1 MNSAEQHR
9 QRVIVVSP
17 FGQHQVDLP
26 VDVPAAALLPDL
38 LAMAG
43 LHPSQVTAGAEGWRL
58 EDSGGNV
65 VSRGQTL
72 AGHGIRSGDVIQ
84 LRGVQHA
91 PARPDGGR
99 ARPGGLAD
107 IGLGGLGSGA
117 GGSGARGS
125 GVPGS
130 GVPGSG
136 VPGSGVPGFGAEDA
150 DTDPGEPGPDDAG
163 PDAETGDLRLRDLGL
178 RDLRLGDPGR
188 TVASEPGTGGGDA
201 RSLVSRRVPRTPS
214 PSAPPD
220 DSLTPLERT
229 QAVLPV
235 RVGRVNRVFAA
246 AGAYFQGPDSPLLA
260 GVTPER
266 LQARASA
273 AAQSASE
280 LSASGM
286 PAGPAAA
293 DPAWPARP
301 RSGPPAG
308 RHRLLPADL
317 TVATAPTRADCART
331 RWRDLD
337 HLGQLDSRIAE
348 PRLRHCATIAVVSP
362 KGGVGK
368 TTLTALLGTLFS
380 LLRRDPTVAV
390 DTNPDFGSLGRV
402 LTPDQ
407 SWYVDDLARL
417 VAAGDELSLTSL
429 DSQLGRAIHGLL
441 VVPAPTDPA
450 RMAALDEDAYRRVIH
465 RLKDFFSLILLDCGT
480 GLQDPAS
487 AAAIAAADQVVLV
500 TDAQPA
506 NASLVAQSAE
516 LLQQSGRPIT
526 VVVNRMPPKGA
537 RLDLDRLSRYLPA
550 ARGLVVIP
558 DEVPAASRLAGG
570 GFDWRDAPAAW
581 QLAVRQLAVVLVSD
595 WRRLGLAQ

>member
-1 MNSAEQHR
+1 MDSAEHNR
-9 QRVIVVSP
+9 RRVIVMSP

-26 VDVPAAALLPDL
+26 VDVPAEGLLPDL

-43 LHPSQVTAGAEGWRL
+43 LHPSEVKVGPEGWRL
-58 EDSGGNV
+58 EDAGGST
-65 VSRGQTL
+65 VSPGQTL
-72 AGHGIRSGDVIQ
+72 AGHGIMPGDVIR
-84 LRGVQHA
+84 LRGVQQPA
-91 PARPDGGR
+91 PGLRQPAPPAPTTGRAGPGQAGPARVQ
-99 ARPGGLAD
+99 PGGLAS
-107 IGLGGLGSGA
+107 L
-117 GGSGARGS
+117 
-125 GVPGS
+125 
-130 GVPGSG
+130 
-136 VPGSGVPGFGAEDA
+136 GFGHGDFGPS
-150 DTDPGEPGPDDAG
+150 DFGPGEAG
-163 PDAETGDLRLRDLGL
+163 W
-178 RDLRLGDPGR
+178 
-188 TVASEPGTGGGDA
+188 GDA
-201 RSLVSRRVPRTPS
+201 RPASAGPASAGPGNSEGSALLSRRVPRMPA

-220 DSLTPLERT
+220 DSRTPLQRT
-229 QAVLPV
+229 QAALPV
-235 RVGRVNRVFAA
+235 RVGRAKRAVAA
-246 AGAYFQGPDSPLLA
+246 AGAYFQGPDSPLL
-260 GVTPER
+260 GGITPDR
-266 LQARASA
+266 LEAQAR
-273 AAQSASE
+273 AAQSA
-280 LSASGM
+280 ATR
-286 PAGPAAA
+286 PAGQPAAE
-293 DPAWPARP
+293 PGRP
-301 RSGPPAG
+301 TAGPDRPPAPGAPPAPGPGLLPHPAQPPHPRTSPPPG

-317 TVATAPTRADCART
+317 TVATAPSRMHCARA

-337 HLGQLDSRIAE
+337 YVGQLDARIAG

-368 TTLTALLGTLFS
+368 TTITALLGTLFS

-417 VAAGDELSLTSL
+417 VAEDDELSLTAL

-450 RMAALDEDAYRRVIH
+450 RMAALDEDAYRRVIA

-487 AAAIAAADQVVLV
+487 AAAVAAADQVVLV

-558 DEVPAASRLAGG
+558 DRVPAATQLAGG
-570 GFDWRDAPAAW
+570 NFDWRDAPSAW
-581 QLAVRQLAVVLVSD
+581 QLAVRQLAVVLVAD